1 MVNAST
7 VLVWSFVGLA
17 LLVAAGFVVAV
28 HRAAVA
34 TAHPDPRRLT
44 TTTGVATAAWLALT
58 AGLAASGVMSF
69 TSRPPTMLVLVP
81 VIFALGIGLA
91 ASSLGRRLAT
101 GLPLAVLVGSQA
113 FRLPLE
119 LTMHRAYTE
128 GLMPVQM
135 SYSGRNFD
143 ILTGISA
150 IVVAAILV
158 QRPTTLWLVRLWNI
172 AGLVLLANILT
183 VALLSAPTPFRVFHN
198 EPANVWIT
206 RAPWV
211 WLPAVFVLAAI
222 AGHIVVFRR
231 LRHEARARATTTSS
245 GERSASLAAPGL

>member
-1 MVNAST
+1 MVNASPA
-7 VLVWSFVGLA
+7 LVWAFVGLA
-17 LLVAAGFVVAV
+17 LVVVGGFVAAV
-28 HRAAVA
+28 HRAGVS
-34 TAHPDPRRLT
+34 TSHVDPRRLT
-44 TTTGVATAAWLALT
+44 IASALATVVWLALT
-58 AGLAASGVMSF
+58 AGLAASRVLSF
-69 TSRPPTMLVLVP
+69 TSRPPTMLILVAI
-81 VIFALGIGLA
+81 VIAVGIGVA
-91 ASSLGRRLAT
+91 ASTVGRRLAT

-150 IVVAAILV
+150 IIVAAILV
-158 QRPTTLWLVRLWNI
+158 RRPKALWLAHAWNVG
-172 AGLVLLANILT
+172 GLVLLANILT

-222 AGHIVVFRR
+222 VGHLIVFRR
-231 LRHEARARATTTSS
+231 LRHEARVQAATPST
-245 GERSASLAAPGL
+245 ERSGSPAVPVP

>member
-1 MVNAST
+1 MVNASSA
-7 VLVWSFVGLA
+7 LVWAFVGLA
-17 LLVAAGFVVAV
+17 LVVAGGFVAAV
-28 HRAAVA
+28 HRTAVS
-34 TAHPDPRRLT
+34 TSHVDPRRLT
-44 TTTGVATAAWLALT
+44 IATALATIAWLALT
-58 AGLAASGVMSF
+58 AGLAASGVLSF
-69 TSRPPTMLVLVP
+69 TSRPPTMLILVP
-81 VIFALGIGLA
+81 IIIAVGIGVA
-91 ASSLGRRLAT
+91 VSNVGRRLAT

-158 QRPTTLWLVRLWNI
+158 RRPKALWLVHAWNVG
-172 AGLVLLANILT
+172 GLVLLANVLT

-198 EPANVWIT
+198 EPANVWVT
-206 RAPWV
+206 HAPWV

-222 AGHIVVFRR
+222 VGHMTVFRR
-231 LRHEARARATTTSS
+231 LRYEAKMQAATRST
-245 GERSASLAAPGL
+245 ERSASPAVPVP